1 MLYNTHMAVVPII
14 TVPDDRLLQKC
25 EKVTD
30 FGNETQ
36 KIIRNL
42 KDTLASAK
50 NPEGAGLA
58 APQIGVLKR
67 IIVVRNFVLNPVEKE
82 NPLVEEH
89 ILINPKVVSTS
100 KETITDWEGCLS
112 IPDTYGQVERYK
124 KIKIKAQDESG
135 QTIRLTASGYF
146 SAVIQHEMDHLEGV
160 LFTSKTVGEILNE
173 KDFDHY
179 LEVVA

>member
-1 MLYNTHMAVVPII
+1 MAVVPII
-14 TVPDDRLLQKC
+14 IAPDNRLLQKC

-36 KIIRNL
+36 IIIKNL
-42 KDTLASAK
+42 KDTLENAK

-67 IIVVRNFVLNPVEKE
+67 IIVVRNFIFNPSDKEK
-82 NPLVEEH
+82 PLVQEH
-89 ILINPKVVSTS
+89 VLINPKVVSTS
-100 KETITDWEGCLS
+100 KETITEWEGCLS